1 MQALAV
7 YDSAS
12 IANIQLEHGLLV
24 VAVRTQRA
32 MLRPAVREQVRI
44 ALKQTLALLLNCPIS
59 EIELFS
65 QPGQAVRLL
74 KPAQNIGI
82 SISHEPE
89 LSLVAINM
97 HGAIGVDVMATGSIP
112 PAHIEIHA
120 LATDYLGHQTA
131 EEIARLPENQQ
142 SQAFAKR
149 WTEFEARMKCKG
161 EPITEWS
168 STLDSQLAGY
178 HCKAL
183 LLPQDYVGSIAYQN

>member
-97 HGAIGVDVMATGSIP
+97 HGAIGVDAMATSSI
-112 PAHIEIHA
+112 PAHIEIHS

-168 STLDSQLAGY
+168 STRDSQLAGY

-183 LLPQDYVGSIAYQN
+183 LLPQGYIGSIAYQN